1 MSDHYPGNRPL
12 GKTDMSCAGRW
23 MVQGAETRFV
33 KLSVGFGTRR
43 SYLHLCLAGIAV
55 VKLRINILHLVVLLL
70 AGNCK
75 RSGQRNY

>member
-1 MSDHYPGNRPL
+1 MSDHYPGNHPL

-23 MVQGAETRFV
+23 MVEGAETRFI